1 VTAAWVTALCGL
13 VTIIGVLLRLSF
25 QVGSLVQRLG
35 DHVTSS
41 DRTHADQETRLRRL
55 ESARARR

>member
-1 VTAAWVTALCGL
+1 MAAWVAALCGL
-13 VTIIGVLLRLSF
+13 AAVLGVLLRLSF

-55 ESARARR
+55 EAARARR